1 MWRNAPG
8 TLRIRAKPARF
19 LCDDAIDV
27 AAKHKKTL
35 PLRAFAWDAPM
46 RGAGGQFAMKLIG
59 LALMGLLFLGQGA
72 AASPTWSA
80 IGVTTTPQDVPQ
92 VIAAT
97 DKLMN
102 SEVGK
107 QFPGRL
113 LLQVHVAD
121 GSNPATHSF
130 VPLYKSAADREAFVQ
145 KLQAD
150 PAWADF
156 QATMARISQPVGQ
169 VIFRSLKSWGEV
181 VDTDHVWMSY
191 AFSVSDPPA
200 LLAALDKFMASET
213 GKKFPGQAHLA
224 GVVASGISS
233 VTHTINVGYASE
245 AEMETW
251 ADPLVGNADW
261 AAYLKASRQS
271 AELLGATM
279 IRDLKS
285 WGSVSLADVVAP

>member
-1 MWRNAPG
+1 
-8 TLRIRAKPARF
+8 
-19 LCDDAIDV
+19 
-27 AAKHKKTL
+27 
-35 PLRAFAWDAPM
+35 
-46 RGAGGQFAMKLIG
+46 MKLIG

-169 VIFRSLKSWGEV
+169 VIFRTLKSWGEV

-191 AFSVSDPPA
+191 AFAVSDPPA
-200 LLAALDKFMASET
+200 VLAALDKLMASET
-213 GKKFPGQAHLA
+213 GKKFPGQVHLE
-224 GVVASGISS
+224 GVVAGGISS
-233 VTHTINVGYASE
+233 VTHSIVVGYASE

-251 ADPLVGNADW
+251 VDSLAGNADW
-261 AAYLKASRQS
+261 AAYLEALRASAQ
-271 AELLGATM
+271 LLGANM
-279 IRDLKS
+279 IRDVKA
-285 WGSVSLADVVAP
+285 WGSVSLGDLAVP